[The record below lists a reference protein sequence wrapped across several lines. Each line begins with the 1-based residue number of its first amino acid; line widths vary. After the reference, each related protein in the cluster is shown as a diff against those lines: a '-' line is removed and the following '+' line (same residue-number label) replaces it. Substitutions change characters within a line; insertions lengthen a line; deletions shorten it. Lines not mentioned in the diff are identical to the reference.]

1 MVNFATIAL
10 YASAV
15 LGAAIR
21 RDVTETLTDLEN
33 IDASTNSL
41 TSDITAWDGT
51 TAGAITIATA
61 ANSLGDLIDTANTDA
76 SDESVASSADSA
88 TIISYI
94 TETGEPDIA
103 ASLNALVA
111 REAEFASAG
120 VASVVLS
127 ELQSLKNKTDT
138 YGATLLSITS
148 SDQQTAAQ
156 AELTKL
162 DADFDAAITAFS

>member
-1 MVNFATIAL
+1 MVNFASIAL
-10 YASAV
+10 YATAV
-15 LGAAIR
+15 LGAAIP

-33 IDASTNSL
+33 IDASTNAL
-41 TSDITAWDGT
+41 TSDITAWDGST
-51 TAGAITIATA
+51 TGAIAIATA

-76 SDESVASSADSA
+76 SDESVASSGDSA

-111 REAEFASAG
+111 READFESAG
-120 VASVVLS
+120 VAAVVLS
-127 ELQSLKNKTDT
+127 QLQSLKSKTDT

-148 SDQQTAAQ
+148 SDQQAAAQ
-156 AELTKL
+156 AELAKL